1 MERVLVLGL
10 GKTGRSVLRFFSKKE
25 DIILGGYAEHL
36 SDDERSD
43 LAQTFPHAYF
53 YSGPLDE
60 IPLHNFEL
68 LVLSPG
74 ISLYRPELR
83 AYQQRGGRI
92 VSDVALWQQ
101 YVYQAGEK
109 IIAITGSNGKSTVT
123 EWVKFLCRSAGL
135 QAVSAGNIG
144 LPLLDARRVNPDIK
158 VWILELSSF
167 QLETPLV
174 LNADAAT
181 CLNISQD
188 HLDRYTNLEEYA
200 EHKKRIFI
208 GAKTVVL
215 NEDDSLSRAMAT
227 PESNVRYFSVEKK
240 SDYWLDTSTTPPLLK
255 AGQETLCSS
264 EDLILPGVHN
274 IANALAAFALVEA
287 IGGDKKRLINAL
299 PLFTGLDHRVEKV
312 ATIGGITFIND
323 SKGTNVGA
331 TLAALKSAPGSLVLI
346 AGGLGKNQ
354 DFTPLN
360 PILKEKATAIVL
372 IGKDRA
378 QMKYIFAKS
387 GVDIVEENTL
397 EEATYT
403 AFALAK
409 KTGAQWVLLSPVA
422 ASMDMFKDYAHRAQV
437 FIDTVKEI
445 AHAE

>member
-1 MERVLVLGL
+1 M
-10 GKTGRSVLRFFSKKE
+10 
-25 DIILGGYAEHL
+25 
-36 SDDERSD
+36 
-43 LAQTFPHAYF
+43 
-53 YSGPLDE
+53 
-60 IPLHNFEL
+60 
-68 LVLSPG
+68 
-74 ISLYRPELR
+74 
-83 AYQQRGGRI
+83 
-92 VSDVALWQQ
+92 
-101 YVYQAGEK
+101 
-109 IIAITGSNGKSTVT
+109 
-123 EWVKFLCRSAGL
+123 
-135 QAVSAGNIG
+135 
-144 LPLLDARRVNPDIK
+144 
-158 VWILELSSF
+158 ELSSF

-378 QMKYIFAKS
+378 QMKHIFTKS